1 MYVNVYKD
9 TKSMFII
16 LNLGLPPTYPTIMA
30 NNFEVGPSHINSN
43 VNTSKFYIIYIYKA
57 LTIIFLY
64 IITPIEHF
72 I

>member
-30 NNFEVGPSHINSN
+30 NDFEAGPSHINSN